1 MQLEGNLSYFIFKV
15 ITLAL
20 LKSRRE
26 RLKEELDS
34 DFEQTSTKGAGN
46 QVIRSYIYRALQDLA
61 RVQYLNPLSFSL
73 LMIFVFVATI
83 RTASISLLGIVVF
96 QVIFSRAGK
105 TLTRSGYLYDLFFQI
120 VILVVLGNVVL
131 GIAYG
136 LGTANAKL
144 GVFPFILF
152 GLIVIA
158 FLANLSYA
166 ILEPET
172 KLSKSQIAAKW
183 LHMSIICL
191 FVFDITV
198 GSNKI
203 SQVHLTLFGTLGW
216 LIILGLG
223 VQRKPERSDSKR
235 IA

>member
-1 MQLEGNLSYFIFKV
+1 LQRECNISYFLFKV
-15 ITLAL
+15 ITWAL
-20 LKSRRE
+20 QKSRRE

-34 DFEQTSTKGAGN
+34 DFEQTSTKRAGS
-46 QVIRSYIYRALQDLA
+46 QVIRSYVYRALQDLA

-96 QVIFSRAGK
+96 QVIFSRGGK

-120 VILVVLGNVVL
+120 VILVVLGNIVL
-131 GIAYG
+131 GIVYG
-136 LGTANAKL
+136 SGTANAKL

-191 FVFDITV
+191 FIFDLTV

-223 VQRKPERSDSKR
+223 VKRKSDSSASKR
-235 IA
+235 SS